1 MVAAIIAGHRGAG
14 GRGRYNES
22 ETKLSHEREKYSRQ
36 VLFAGIGEAGQR
48 RLGASRA
55 ALVGCG
61 ALGSA
66 QANALVRAGVGFLRV
81 IDRDFVEESNLQRQ
95 MLFDEA
101 DAREALPKAVAA
113 ERKLKQVNSA
123 VQVEGVV
130 ADLAAENA
138 EALLGDCHLILDGTD
153 NFETRR
159 LMNDVAVKHGRPWVY
174 GAVVASYGV
183 TMPIVPGTTACLAC
197 LLEESGLTGLEETC
211 DTVGVINPAVN
222 WVAAL
227 QASQVLQLLVGTWK
241 LESARLHRGDLWRN
255 EFHASPMPPPRA
267 DCPVCQKRE
276 FAYLSGA
283 AQPQVT
289 MCGRNS
295 VQIHERGR
303 RLDLEELRRRLE
315 AYGAVRN
322 NPYLLRVELPPYE
335 LTVFADGRAIIRGTT
350 DPSVARSLYAR
361 YVGS

>member
-1 MVAAIIAGHRGAG
+1 MAGQG
-14 GRGRYNES
+14 EQS
-22 ETKLSHEREKYSRQ
+22 KYSRQ

-48 RLGASRA
+48 RLGEARV

-66 QANALVRAGVGFLRV
+66 QANALARAGVGALRL

-113 ERKLKQVNSA
+113 ERKLRLINSA
-123 VQVEGVV
+123 TRVEGVV
-130 ADLAAENA
+130 ADLVPENA
-138 EALLGDCHLILDGTD
+138 EELLGGFDLFLDGTD
-153 NFETRR
+153 NFETRW
-159 LMNDVAVKHGRPWVY
+159 LLNDVAVKHGRPWVY

-183 TMPIVPGTTACLAC
+183 TMAIVPGQGACLTC
-197 LLEESGLTGLEETC
+197 LMEEPGAGLEETC

-227 QASQVLQLLVGTWK
+227 QVSQALQLLVGRWSPATAK
-241 LESARLHRGDLWRN
+241 IHRGDLWRN
-255 EFHASPMPPPRA
+255 EFHASPLPRPRP
-267 DCPVCQKRE
+267 DCRTCQRRE
-276 FAYLSGA
+276 FVHLAGKA
-283 AQPQVT
+283 RPQVT

-295 VQIHERGR
+295 VQIHERRR
-303 RLDLEELRRRLE
+303 RLDLDELSRRL
-315 AYGAVRN
+315 ASQGDVRHN
-322 NPYLLRVELPPYE
+322 DYLLRLRVPPYE
-335 LTVFADGRAIIRGTT
+335 LTLFADGRAIVGGTT
-350 DPSVARSLYAR
+350 DAATARSLYAR